1 MTKTRKK
8 KEWLFCNEGNFCWT
22 LAVNFHV
29 SRHVLH
35 VLHVLRVLH
44 VLHVLHLLYVLHC
57 VGPSQHTNTFF
68 TLLCSWTCRPPSRR
82 RRRPPSSGATHL
94 HHVMEDGVQH
104 ARELMHA
111 DRGSIFIVDATK
123 KVMWTEVAENMGHKI
138 IVPLGKGLVGACY
151 KDKKMINVTNAKT
164 DKRFDSSIDKK
175 SGYVTQ
181 SVLCV
186 PIMDGDG
193 NVMAV
198 AQMINKMPL
207 GKAFDEDDIHLF
219 DDFSIHISLAMSR
232 VHFRVTHSSSTSGG
246 GPAALLKSKR
256 KRRREEEE
264 EEEESVDEGGG
275 WNVTSFF
282 GGIFQF
288 LKSSGR
294 YT

>member
-1 MTKTRKK
+1 LIPSTHQ
-8 KEWLFCNEGNFCWT
+8 LFIPCCI
-22 LAVNFHV
+22 
-29 SRHVLH
+29 
-35 VLHVLRVLH
+35 LRRVT
-44 VLHVLHLLYVLHC
+44 
-57 VGPSQHTNTFF
+57 PPPPFF
-68 TLLCSWTCRPPSRR
+68 L
-82 RRRPPSSGATHL
+82 SGATHL
-94 HHVMEDGVQH
+94 HHVLEDGVQH

-151 KDKKMINVTNAKT
+151 NDKKTINVTNAKT

-175 SGYVTQ
+175 SGYGTQ

-219 DDFSIHISLAMSR
+219 DDFAIHISLAMSR
-232 VHFRVTHSSSTSGG
+232 VHFRETHSSTSSVS
-246 GPAALLKSKR
+246 PPALLKSNR
-256 KRRREEEE
+256 KRRREEEVEEVEEGEEEEEEEETSSKRGGSLAQARRKRSKREVVEEEEE
-264 EEEESVDEGGG
+264 EEEESVAGGGG

-282 GGIFQF
+282 SGWFHY
-288 LKSSGR
+288 LKNSGR
-294 YT
+294 YN